1 MRVSEREVGAD
12 QEQRG
17 ECATPA
23 ITATGDD
30 NRETDRRKNGTHVT
44 NSEDVFVVH
53 RRFKVV

>member
-30 NRETDRRKNGTHVT
+30 NRETDRQKGGEGWRGGLKGVWQ
-44 NSEDVFVVH
+44 S
-53 RRFKVV
+53 